1 MVKRILPCVFKTA
14 LNKKPLFFINS
25 RCKCWC
31 EGRWRRSTWAES
43 ETRNNC
49 HRYIWYIDQLFV
61 LPWGTVKRAAKNVQ
75 LVLWLFCKTSWLA
88 MLPVLPTTKNKPCS
102 LICRKT
108 GLNDTCV
115 VKLATLLFNIVVMLQ
130 NKLRVFC
137 CFLQIVSRKVATAL
151 AELHQTV
158 STVYI
163 ILGIG
168 RRYL

>member
-49 HRYIWYIDQLFV
+49 HRYIWYIDQLYPDARFFFFFSV
-61 LPWGTVKRAAKNVQ
+61 LSWGTVKRATKNVQ

-88 MLPVLPTTKNKPCS
+88 MLPVLPTTKNKPCN
-102 LICRKT
+102 LICCKT
-108 GLNDTCV
+108 GLNVSGKTRNVAFQLVLLQCRKTNCV
-115 VKLATLLFNIVVMLQ
+115 FFVARLQ
-130 NKLRVFC
+130 
-137 CFLQIVSRKVATAL
+137 
-151 AELHQTV
+151 
-158 STVYI
+158 
-163 ILGIG
+163 
-168 RRYL
+168 

>member
-49 HRYIWYIDQLFV
+49 HRYIWFIDQLYPGFQRFFFFV
-61 LPWGTVKRAAKNVQ
+61 LSWGTIKRATKNVQ

-88 MLPVLPTTKNKPCS
+88 MLHVLPTTKNKPCN
-102 LICRKT
+102 LICCKT
-108 GLNDTCV
+108 GLNVSGKTRNV
-115 VKLATLLFNIVVMLQ
+115 AVELVLLQCRKTNCAFFVARLQ
-130 NKLRVFC
+130 
-137 CFLQIVSRKVATAL
+137 
-151 AELHQTV
+151 
-158 STVYI
+158 
-163 ILGIG
+163 
-168 RRYL
+168 

>member
-75 LVLWLFCKTSWLA
+75 LVMWLFCKTSWLKTNLVTLFVA
-88 MLPVLPTTKNKPCS
+88 RQVWTTRVWQNPQHCCS
-102 LICRKT
+102 TRF
-108 GLNDTCV
+108 
-115 VKLATLLFNIVVMLQ
+115 AVMLQ
-130 NKLRVFC
+130 NNLRVFC
-137 CFLQIVSRKVATAL
+137 CFSHIVSRKVATAL
-151 AELHQTV
+151 AELHQPWARFI
-158 STVYI
+158 SF
-163 ILGIG
+163 
-168 RRYL
+168 